1 MKNTPKITD
10 AMWNGWVGKI
20 LYVPLLNLLVL
31 LYVYIPG
38 QDLGLAII
46 AITLIIR
53 IVLHPSYRSTLK
65 AQRDMQK
72 IQPYIDK
79 VKVEFKDDQ
88 KRQSEEMMKLY
99 KEHKVNPLGSCLPL
113 IIQLPIVYAL
123 YRVFIAGLDTS
134 SLVHLYSWF
143 PNPPAQLH
151 TVFLNFLNMPNLA
164 IDLTTRNIYL
174 AILAGVAQLV
184 QTWVT
189 MQRTKKTAPQS
200 QPGFNMQSNI
210 MLLFPLVTLGLAL
223 TLPSALSLYWATTTI
238 VMTLEQVWVFAILDR
253 QEQKVAEETHY
264 GE

>member
-1 MKNTPKITD
+1 M
-10 AMWNGWVGKI
+10 GKL
-20 LYVPLLNLLVL
+20 LYVPLLNILIL

-46 AITLIIR
+46 AITLLIR
-53 IVLHPSYRSTLK
+53 IFLHPSYRTTLK

-79 VKVEFKDDQ
+79 LKVEFKDDQ

-113 IIQLPIVYAL
+113 IIQLPIVFAL

-143 PNPPAQLH
+143 PNPPEQLH
-151 TVFLNFLNMPNLA
+151 TIFLAFTNISSLA

-174 AILAGVAQLV
+174 AIAAGLAQLL
-184 QTWVT
+184 QTVVT
-189 MQRTKKTAPQS
+189 MRRTSGAAKKQS
-200 QPGFNMQSNI
+200 TLM
-210 MLLFPLVTLGLAL
+210 MVFPVVTFGLAL
-223 TLPSALSLYWATTTI
+223 TLPSALSLYWAVTTLI
-238 VMTLEQVWVFAILDR
+238 MTLEQLWVFAILDR
-253 QEQKVAEETHY
+253 QEKKVIEETHH
-264 GE
+264 G